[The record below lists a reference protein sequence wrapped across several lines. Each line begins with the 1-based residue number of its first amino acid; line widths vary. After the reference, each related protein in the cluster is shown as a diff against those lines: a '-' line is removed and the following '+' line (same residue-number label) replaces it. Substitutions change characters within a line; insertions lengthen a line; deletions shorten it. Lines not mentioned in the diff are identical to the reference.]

1 MKAKISFAA
10 AVLAASSAA
19 FAGPFT
25 SMINF
30 GDSLSDVGNDYAVSK
45 PYAQLGIIP
54 TPIPNSPGYYQGRFS
69 NGLIWIDDIAS
80 YYGLPAPRGSQS
92 GGTDY
97 AYGDATSGTGTTDTF
112 IQNIRTQINSYTA
125 SHTATSSEL
134 FTVLGG
140 ADDIFN
146 TLNNGGTTTGAQ
158 AADNIAGGIGALYA
172 DGARNVVIP
181 NLPDLGLTPAYRGT
195 ALQTSATALTGQF
208 NTELALDLGNLQATD
223 PGLTLYEVNLFTQF
237 DQLIASPGQYGLTD
251 VTDSAYTGDTSFAGD
266 GMVAPGV
273 AGYLFFD
280 DVHPTTTGHAL
291 IADAVETAVPEPA
304 SVAMIFAIVPLL
316 SRRSRRPG

>member
-1 MKAKISFAA
+1 MKAKASFAA
-10 AVLAASSAA
+10 AVLTASSAA

-25 SMINF
+25 SLIDF

-45 PYAQLGIIP
+45 PIAQLGIIP
-54 TPIPNSPGYYQGRFS
+54 TPIPNTPGYYQGRFS
-69 NGLIWIDDIAS
+69 NGPIWIDDIAS
-80 YYGLPAPRGSQS
+80 YYGLPAPKPSYS

-97 AYGDATSGTGTTDTF
+97 AYGDATSGTGTTETF

-125 SHTATSSEL
+125 SHTATSTEL

-146 TLNNGGTTTGAQ
+146 TLSNGGTTTGAQ

-195 ALQTSATALTGQF
+195 ALQADATALTEQF
-208 NTELALDLGNLQATD
+208 NTELALDLANLQTAD
-223 PGLTLYEVNLFTQF
+223 PGLKLYEVNLFSQF
-237 DQLIASPGQYGLTD
+237 DQLIANPSQYGLTD
-251 VTDSAYTGDTSFAGD
+251 VTDSAYTGDTTFAGT
-266 GMVAPGV
+266 GAVAPGV
-273 AGYLFFD
+273 AGYLFYD

-291 IADAVETAVPEPA
+291 IADAVEAAVPEPVSA
-304 SVAMIFAIVPLL
+304 ALLVGAVALL
-316 SRRSRRPG
+316 SRRRHPRS